1 MLEDAV
7 KAKNLNVKVR
17 DIGEMV
23 EKKNLS
29 A

>member
-23 EKKNLS
+23 EKKN
-29 A
+29 